1 MAQGG
6 THPSVQ
12 ALHPKLRGSYIVDE
26 YDVVLRKLLGI
37 GPLQG
42 KVRRLWASRR
52 KRSVAKCWS
61 NAQLGIAGL
70 LLLLVKW
77 RLLKMRY
84 GNSVIGQEHRSG
96 QSQSGMQHPADDN
109 NNNDCLIP

>member
-6 THPSVQ
+6 THASVQ

-42 KVRRLWASRR
+42 EVRLLSASRR
-52 KRSVAKCWS
+52 KRGVAKCW
-61 NAQLGIAGL
+61 
-70 LLLLVKW
+70 
-77 RLLKMRY
+77 
-84 GNSVIGQEHRSG
+84 
-96 QSQSGMQHPADDN
+96 
-109 NNNDCLIP
+109 